1 MAKKYD
7 IPNDEPQM
15 VSEPE
20 AAYAYTRD
28 ASPMK
33 VAFTLD
39 KGNIET
45 AISAEEL
52 KQRSHAEIAKA
63 LARTPE
69 EYEDMKAHD
78 FYSKGTPFPEQ
89 AQTWNEVWKE
99 VDNSE
104 EEIYL
109 DETESNK
116 AMERLWSV
124 LA

>member
-1 MAKKYD
+1 MAKKYE
-7 IPNDEPQM
+7 IPEEEPQM
-15 VSEPE
+15 VSEP
-20 AAYAYTRD
+20 A
-28 ASPMK
+28 
-33 VAFTLD
+33 VAVPVEMVQQNMPVYNYSIHDLREKRTNAD
-39 KGNIET
+39 
-45 AISAEEL
+45 
-52 KQRSHAEIAKA
+52 IART

-78 FYSKGTPFPEQ
+78 FYSKGSPFPDQ
-89 AQTWNEVWKE
+89 PQTWEEVWKE
-99 VDNSE
+99 VDNQE

>member
-1 MAKKYD
+1 MAKKYE
-7 IPNDEPQM
+7 IQEEEPQM
-15 VSEPE
+15 VNEPE
-20 AAYAYTRD
+20 TAYAYTRD
-28 ASPMK
+28 TSHLK

-39 KGNIET
+39 RGTIDT
-45 AISAEEL
+45 AISGEEL
-52 KQRSHAEIAKA
+52 KQRLHAEIART

-78 FYSKGTPFPEQ
+78 FYSKGTPFPDQ
-89 AQTWNEVWKE
+89 PQTWEEVWKE
-99 VDNSE
+99 VDNQE

-116 AMERLWSV
+116 AMEKLWSV